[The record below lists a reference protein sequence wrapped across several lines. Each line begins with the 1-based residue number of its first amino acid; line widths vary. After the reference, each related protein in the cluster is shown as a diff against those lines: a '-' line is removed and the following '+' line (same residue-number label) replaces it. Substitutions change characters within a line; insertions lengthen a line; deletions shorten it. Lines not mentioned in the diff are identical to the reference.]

1 MDAGHGSGRLI
12 SGLLVESVANAM
24 GIALYAMFIAI
35 IVPPA
40 KSRDPS
46 SLRSCWPCA
55 LMVLMQAVPV
65 FAGISEGFRVI
76 IATILAAGAAAFLF
90 PVREE
95 AANEAGGE
103 AAE

>member
-1 MDAGHGSGRLI
+1 
-12 SGLLVESVANAM
+12 
-24 GIALYAMFIAI
+24 
-35 IVPPA
+35 
-40 KSRDPS
+40 
-46 SLRSCWPCA
+46 
-55 LMVLMQAVPV
+55 MVLMQAVPV

-90 PVREE
+90 PVREV